1 MIRKGAMPP
10 GGQWEV
16 TRGGARSVNREMED
30 GGGVSDGGTMSTG
43 SILRATEGPWK
54 DLRGPGVHFLRAPLS
69 AMAQLRV
76 RDEARGLESIP

>member
-1 MIRKGAMPP
+1 
-10 GGQWEV
+10 
-16 TRGGARSVNREMED
+16 
-30 GGGVSDGGTMSTG
+30 MSPG
-43 SILRATEGPWK
+43 SILRATEGRWK